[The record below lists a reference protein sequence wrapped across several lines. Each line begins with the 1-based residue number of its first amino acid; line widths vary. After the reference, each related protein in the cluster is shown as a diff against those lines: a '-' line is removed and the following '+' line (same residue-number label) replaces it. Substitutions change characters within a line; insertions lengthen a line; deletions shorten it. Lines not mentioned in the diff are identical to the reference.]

1 LAGVFFTPR
10 IAVFLRLAS
19 VELYSME
26 LMRYGGDMENE
37 RETWSLYPL
46 FSELTRLET
55 ELWDAVDGRLREE
68 CGLPLS
74 RFEPMMVVERLGAC
88 RVLEVSS
95 ALAITVG
102 GTSKLIDRIEEAGYC
117 RRQINPSD
125 RRSSLI
131 ELTAAGKSLVK
142 RAAEVVDV
150 ELDRRLG
157 QALPKKDAQSLV
169 QLLGRL
175 RAASRS
181 AEMVQPPG

>member
-1 LAGVFFTPR
+1 
-10 IAVFLRLAS
+10 
-19 VELYSME
+19 ME
-26 LMRYGGDMENE
+26 LMHYGGDMENE
-37 RETWSLYPL
+37 RERWSLYPL

-88 RVLEVSS
+88 RVLDVSS

-142 RAAEVVDV
+142 RAAQVVDV